1 MKTSAADPTFATV
14 KGSDIQ
20 PTNPEPGLLRRVG
33 ATNEKLTVVEH
44 RMEKGWVGARHSH
57 PHHQIVYIISG
68 HLKVTCGDSTFEVK
82 TGDSFVVNGG
92 IEHQAAAME
101 ASHVIDVFTPRRDD
115 YL

>member
-1 MKTSAADPTFATV
+1 MQSSAAHSGFAYV
-14 KGSDIQ
+14 KGTEVKPSQ
-20 PTNPEPGLLRRVG
+20 PEPGLMRRVG

-57 PHHQIVYIISG
+57 PHDQIVYIISG
-68 HLKVTCGDSTFEVK
+68 NLKVTCGDTTFEVK
-82 TGDSFVVNGG
+82 AGDSFVVNGG
-92 IEHQAAAME
+92 VEHQAAAVE